1 MDYIFDHWQIFAA
14 ILVPDVIAGGGSSG
28 GTLVDVLLANL
39 IRDSQAR
46 PRP

>member
-1 MDYIFDHWQIFAA
+1 MD
-14 ILVPDVIAGGGSSG
+14 LIARNG

-39 IRDSQAR
+39 IRDNSAPR